1 MKALLDTQCWLWWI
15 VSPERLSAESLR
27 LIAEGGNWIFF
38 SVASAWE
45 IAIKHALGKLPL
57 PELPAVFVPKRLL
70 RDRFLILG
78 VSLEHALH
86 VAGLAPYHRDPFDR
100 LLIAQSQ
107 IENLPILTA
116 VPVFRKYRVELVPAT
131 EGF

>member
-15 VSPERLSAESLR
+15 VSPEKLSPEALR
-27 LIAEGGNWIFF
+27 LIAEGGNRIYF

-45 IAIKHALGKLPL
+45 IAIKHALGKLQL
-57 PELPAVFVPKRLL
+57 PEPPAAFVPPRLV

-78 VSLEHALH
+78 VSLEHVLQ

-107 IENLPILTA
+107 LENLPILTA
-116 VPVFRKYRVELVPAT
+116 DPVFRKYGVELIPAA
-131 EGF
+131 ESL